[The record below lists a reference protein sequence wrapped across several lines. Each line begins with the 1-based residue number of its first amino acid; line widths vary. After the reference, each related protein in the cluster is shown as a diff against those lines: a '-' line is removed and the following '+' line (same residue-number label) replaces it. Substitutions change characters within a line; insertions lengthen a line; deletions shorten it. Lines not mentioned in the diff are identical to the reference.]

1 MSPVRRLLFKNKASA
16 PTSAGVSSPEIE
28 LWLRSTMEPSGNND
42 VAFEVAMD
50 VKLFRCRNIVEI
62 VGLKS
67 ELGIAPVNWFML
79 RSMYISSV
87 NGSMALIVP
96 CIEFPDRDKYRRVV
110 GKAGGSWPEIWFIFR
125 SKWNNGLETG
135 LRLLEKW
142 FEAKTR
148 TLSRGRVV
156 RKGAREPESWL

>member
-1 MSPVRRLLFKNKASA
+1 MAA
-16 PTSAGVSSPEIE
+16 
-28 LWLRSTMEPSGNND
+28 
-42 VAFEVAMD
+42 EVAMD

-62 VGLKS
+62 VGLNS

-79 RSMYISSV
+79 RSMYVSSV
-87 NGSMALIVP
+87 NGSKAFIAP
-96 CIEFPDRDKYRRVV
+96 YIKFPERDKYRRVI
-110 GKAGGSWPEIWFIFR
+110 GKAGGSSPEIWFIFM

-148 TLSRGRVV
+148 TFS
-156 RKGAREPESWL
+156 

>member
-1 MSPVRRLLFKNKASA
+1 MRRLLFKNRASA
-16 PTSAGVSSPEIE
+16 PARAGGNAPEIE
-28 LWLRSTMEPSGNND
+28 LWLRSTMEPCGNND
-42 VAFEVAMD
+42 VAVEVAMD

-67 ELGIAPVNWFML
+67 ELGTAPVNWFML

-87 NGSMALIVP
+87 NDAKAVIVP
-96 CIEFPDRDKYRRVV
+96 CIEFPARDKYRRVI
-110 GKAGGSWPEIWFIFR
+110 GKAGGISPEIWFNFR
-125 SKWNNGLETG
+125 SKWNKGLETG

-142 FEAKTR
+142 LEAKTR

-156 RKGAREPESWL
+156 RKVGREPESWL